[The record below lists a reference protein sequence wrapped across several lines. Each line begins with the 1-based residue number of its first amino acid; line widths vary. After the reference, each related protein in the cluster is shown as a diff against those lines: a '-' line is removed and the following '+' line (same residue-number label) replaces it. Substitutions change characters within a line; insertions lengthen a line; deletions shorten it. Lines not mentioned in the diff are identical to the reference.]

1 MQHCSRLSIALDASL
16 GWTTVR
22 QNWKDLY
29 PCDISLIPDWIDID
43 RVKPV
48 FAKDFRY
55 TGIQRVLE
63 RVQMSQTVNKQL
75 RDVRPDVALIGNMA
89 LNFVRMSRRIPIF
102 TMLDATQKQLQA
114 FGSGYGIY
122 PSRFSS
128 LEGLKHNLRR
138 RAYKRCAGIF
148 SFSEWAKRSLVADYG
163 VDSGKVHVIPHGA
176 VLDRWQQR
184 ARRET
189 NSKICNILFVGG
201 AFLRKGGRTLLD
213 WAARTKDQ
221 NWHLD
226 VVTQDR
232 MSTTDSRIV
241 IHNGIAPQDPRLTDL
256 FATADL
262 FVLPSLVDCS
272 PSAIAEALASGLP
285 VVASDVGGIPEFVI
299 QGVTGF
305 AIPIDQTQRWDDSLS
320 MLINDPA
327 ARRRMSE
334 AAREDAQARFD
345 AKKNIRTTLDV
356 IASFMSRSI

>member
-1 MQHCSRLSIALDASL
+1 MQHCSRLSIALDTSL
-16 GWTTVR
+16 GWKTVL

-29 PCDISLIPDWIDID
+29 PRDTSLIPDWIDID
-43 RVKPV
+43 PMKAV
-48 FAKDFRY
+48 FGSDFKY
-55 TGIQRVLE
+55 GGIQRAL
-63 RVQMSQTVNKQL
+63 RRAQMSLTVNKQL
-75 RDVRPDVALIGNMA
+75 RDVRPDAALIGNMA
-89 LNFVRMSRRIPIF
+89 LNLVRMSSRIPIF
-102 TMLDATQKQLQA
+102 TMLDATQKQLHA

-122 PSRFSS
+122 PSKSS
-128 LEGLKHNLRR
+128 ALESLKHYLRC

-148 SFSEWAKRSLVADYG
+148 SFSEWAKRSLVADYE

-176 VLDRWQQR
+176 VMDRWRPR

-189 NSKICNILFVGG
+189 NGKVCNILFVGG
-201 AFLRKGGRTLLD
+201 TFLRKGGRTILD
-213 WAARTKDQ
+213 WTARTKDH

-226 VVTQDR
+226 VVTQDSV
-232 MSTTDSRIV
+232 STKDSRIV
-241 IHNGIAPQDPRLTDL
+241 IHNGIAPKDRRLTDL

-285 VVASDVGGIPEFVI
+285 VVTSDVGGIPELVI

-305 AIPIDQTQRWDDSLS
+305 ALPIDQTQRWDDSLS

-327 ARRRMSE
+327 ARLRMGE
-334 AAREDAQARFD
+334 AARADAEARFD

-356 IASFMSRSI
+356 IESFI